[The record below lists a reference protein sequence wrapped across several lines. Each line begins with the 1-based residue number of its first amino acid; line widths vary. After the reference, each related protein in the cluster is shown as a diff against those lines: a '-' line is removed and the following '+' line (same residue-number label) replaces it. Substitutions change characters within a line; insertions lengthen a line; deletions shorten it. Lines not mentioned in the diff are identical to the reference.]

1 VADDVMWLLLHGTP
15 LTYEVWEDVRDALER
30 VHAVA
35 APQLP
40 RVTAPTDVQ
49 AEIARRVL
57 GGVGHLAQ
65 RFHVVGHS
73 FGGQV
78 ALELGLAAPERT
90 ASLTVLCSRASP
102 FPAFSASVAALREG
116 PVDVERSIQ
125 RWFLPGEI
133 AADGPVVR
141 YARRCLEHADRDR
154 WSDELDAIATFDR
167 RGDLGSITVP
177 TSIIASDL
185 DLVGTPAEMAAMAAA
200 IPAARFECVT
210 NASHMSQFTDP
221 SALAERLISAAG
233 GNPSG
238 GQPAQS

>member
-15 LTYEVWEDVRDALER
+15 LTYEVWEDVRATLETDY
-30 VHAVA
+30 VVA

-40 RVTAPTDVQ
+40 RATAPTDVQ

-57 GGVGHLAQ
+57 DEFGHLAQ

-78 ALELGLAAPERT
+78 ALELVFAAPERT

-102 FPAFSASVAALREG
+102 FPAFSATAAAVRDT
-116 PVDVERSIQ
+116 PVDVESSIR
-125 RWFLPGEI
+125 RWFLPSEI

-141 YARRCLEHADRDR
+141 YARQCLEDADRDR

-167 RGDLGSITVP
+167 RVDLGSITVP
-177 TSIIASDL
+177 TSIIASNL
-185 DLVGTPAEMAAMAAA
+185 DLVGTPTEMAAMAAA

-221 SALAERLISAAG
+221 LALAERLISAVG
-233 GNPSG
+233 ENPSRD
-238 GQPAQS
+238 QPA